1 MKTLL
6 IFRSSPMLGTTLQ
19 EGLDLALVMA
29 LMEQPVSILLQEAA
43 VHMLSAAQAP
53 VQGRRHLGKLLA
65 SLPLYGIERLYL
77 SPSPQFPV
85 QVEAPWRIVDAAMV
99 AQLWQEHDEVWLW

>member
-1 MKTLL
+1 MKTLM
-6 IFRSSPMLGTTLQ
+6 IFRASPMLSCSMQ

-29 LMEQPVSILLQEAA
+29 LMEQPISILLQDAA
-43 VHMLSAAQAP
+43 VHVLADAQP
-53 VQGRRHLGKLLA
+53 QVQGRRHLGKLLA

-77 SPSPQFPV
+77 SPSPQFSV
-85 QVEAPWRIVDAAMV
+85 QVAAPWQIVDAAMV